1 MLDWKEENQN
11 LLDNILWSD
20 ESIFHVGGFVNRHN
34 CHYWGSASPSATIER
49 VQILQKVT
57 VWYGMTSTKLIGPY
71 LIRDTRNSERY
82 LKMLTEFVFPII
94 SEWRNIKELIFMQDG
109 APSHYAKVVRDW
121 LDGQFPGRWMGRR
134 GPTDSEFRFPDKKQK
149 IVIIVIIII
158 VVVCSRINE

>member
-1 MLDWKEENQN
+1 
-11 LLDNILWSD
+11 
-20 ESIFHVGGFVNRHN
+20 
-34 CHYWGSASPSATIER
+34 
-49 VQILQKVT
+49 
-57 VWYGMTSTKLIGPY
+57 
-71 LIRDTRNSERY
+71 
-82 LKMLTEFVFPII
+82 
-94 SEWRNIKELIFMQDG
+94 MQDG